1 MIAPSERATR
11 LTQPPVLAGLL
22 RRTGRHLCTGLL
34 LLAGIG
40 SHAHAQENA
49 SDTSKPSGSDAAP
62 AQAPA
67 LPTELP
73 KELPT
78 ELPTALPEGLPEGL
92 STEPPAGLPTE
103 LPAALPTEIP
113 PGLPLDKLPEA
124 PKPPSLPG
132 PLGDIL
138 KASPDSTAP
147 SSSTGGPFPPGTRTR
162 LEIDHRKKAVV
173 LPRLGLLYT
182 LQPNTLPVTDPNSQT
197 LPTVMQTTLGAELQL
212 GIRKTWYATA
222 ELQGLYILSGGY
234 GLGDGGDPDLLRF
247 GEGSLTTLTG
257 LGLGRFTQ
265 FLDAYGLWSRVA
277 LKAGYLYPYYGLLWL
292 NADVSRE
299 FQRTPQHYWDVSVSP
314 SVGLLLPVD
323 ARGTEIFQRIGL
335 MAGLQLSAAFI
346 FAPLGG

>member
-1 MIAPSERATR
+1 MIAPSDRSTSPWR
-11 LTQPPVLAGLL
+11 QRVLAGLL
-22 RRTGRHLCTGLL
+22 V
-34 LLAGIG
+34 LAGT
-40 SHAHAQENA
+40 HADAHAQENA
-49 SDTSKPSGSDAAP
+49 SDAPKSSGSDAAP
-62 AQAPA
+62 AQAP
-67 LPTELP
+67 
-73 KELPT
+73 ELPT
-78 ELPTALPEGLPEGL
+78 ELPTALPEGLP
-92 STEPPAGLPTE
+92 TAPPAGLPTE
-103 LPAALPTEIP
+103 LPAALPTEMP

-138 KASPDSTAP
+138 KASPDSSAP
-147 SSSTGGPFPPGTRTR
+147 TSSTGGGPFPPGTRTR
-162 LEIDHRKKAVV
+162 LEIDHRKKAVL

-182 LQPNTLPVTDPNSQT
+182 LQPNTLPATDPNSQT
-197 LPTVMQTTLGAELQL
+197 LPTVMQTTLGVELQL

-292 NADVSRE
+292 NADVNRE
-299 FQRTPQHYWDVSVSP
+299 FQRTPQHYWDISVSP